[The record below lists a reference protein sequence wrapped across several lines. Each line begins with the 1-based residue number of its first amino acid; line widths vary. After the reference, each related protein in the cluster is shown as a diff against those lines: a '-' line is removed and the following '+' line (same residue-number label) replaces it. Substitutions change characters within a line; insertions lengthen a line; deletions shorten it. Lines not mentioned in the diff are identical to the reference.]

1 MSSIF
6 FVKLFS
12 KYFIHLDTIA
22 NAIVFKIFFL
32 SSSLL
37 MYRNTLEF
45 CVLILYPITLLNIFI
60 SPSKL

>member
-6 FVKLFS
+6 LVKLFP
-12 KYFIHLDTIA
+12 KYFIRFDTIA
-22 NAIVFKIFFL
+22 NAIILKIFFL

-45 CVLILYPITLLNIFI
+45 CVLILYPVTLLNVFI
-60 SPSKL
+60 NSSKF

>member
-6 FVKLFS
+6 LVKLFP
-12 KYFIHLDTIA
+12 KYFIRVDTIA
-22 NAIVFKIFFL
+22 NAIIFKIVFL

-45 CVLILYPITLLNIFI
+45 WVLILYPVTLLNVFI
-60 SPSKL
+60 SSSKF